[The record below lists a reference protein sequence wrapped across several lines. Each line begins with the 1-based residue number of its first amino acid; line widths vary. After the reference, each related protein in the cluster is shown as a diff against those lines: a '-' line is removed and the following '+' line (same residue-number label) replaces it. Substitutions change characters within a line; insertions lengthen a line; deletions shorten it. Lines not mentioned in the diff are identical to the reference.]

1 MLAGPRAR
9 PSRIGVPFSVARISP
24 SRIGV
29 PFLWRGSPPG
39 NHSNIGVPF
48 LRRGLP
54 R

>member
-29 PFLWRGSPPG
+29 PFSVARISP
-39 NHSNIGVPF
+39 
-48 LRRGLP
+48 R
-54 R
+54 